1 MSEGI
6 QNFREERLD
15 VLAGT
20 RGDAGDKAV
29 RVKDMDSAINGH
41 MQGRNLAKAAVM
53 TVDAALTTS
62 GAWVSGPSITLP
74 SGLWM
79 VSAQVQLR
87 ADATLGALTNVC
99 ARLWDGSV
107 EFATAEATMAAAS
120 GESRGL
126 HLSCLISTK
135 IQRVITLQGKPA
147 TGNANLKM
155 KSTLSPLSAGSQTAT
170 RLWAVRIGF

>member
-29 RVKDMDSAINGH
+29 RLKDMDGAISSH
-41 MQGRNLAKAAVM
+41 LLGRNLAKAAVL
-53 TVDAALTTS
+53 TADTALTTS

-74 SGLWM
+74 AGLWM
-79 VSAQVQLR
+79 LSAQVQLR
-87 ADATLGALTNVC
+87 ADAALGALTNVC
-99 ARLWDGSV
+99 ARLWDGTV
-107 EFATAEATMAAAS
+107 EFATSEATIAAAN
-120 GESRGL
+120 GESRNL
-126 HLSCLISTK
+126 HMSCLLSSK
-135 IQRVITLQGKPA
+135 VQRVITLQGKAA

-155 KSTLSPLSAGSQTAT
+155 KSTLAPLSAGSQTST